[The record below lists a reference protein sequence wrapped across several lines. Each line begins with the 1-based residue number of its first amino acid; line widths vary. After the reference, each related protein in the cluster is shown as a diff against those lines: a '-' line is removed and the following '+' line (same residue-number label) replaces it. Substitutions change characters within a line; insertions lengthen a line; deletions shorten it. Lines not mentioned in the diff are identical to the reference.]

1 MLPAVI
7 RKSIAIA
14 LLAPATSLAGWINKS
29 GESLPD
35 SESRKAVEA
44 FGAQLILVANED
56 ELFKSWNVPSKS
68 VDIDTTDKV
77 AVNAAIN
84 GFIVFGGCTRDKAGN
99 CSVSMRF
106 RVTQPDGKVYA
117 ETPPMEVWDEKPAPP
132 GKSLELSVQYLK
144 VVIEPKDQLGKY
156 IVYSQVRD
164 NNSGVVLQLNA
175 PFVAVKERQ

>member
-1 MLPAVI
+1 MYSTIARRSIAVI
-7 RKSIAIA
+7 
-14 LLAPATSLAGWINKS
+14 LMAPICAVAGWINKS
-29 GESLPD
+29 GESLPNLD
-35 SESRKAVEA
+35 SRKSVEA

-56 ELFKSWNVPSKS
+56 QLFKRWNVPSKS
-68 VDIDTTDKV
+68 VDINTTDKV
-77 AVNAAIN
+77 AVNGAIN
-84 GFIVFGGCTRDKAGN
+84 AFIVFGGCTRDKAGN

-156 IVYSQVRD
+156 MVYSQVRD
-164 NNSGVVLQLNA
+164 NVSGVVLQLNA
-175 PFVAVKERQ
+175 PFVAEKGRE